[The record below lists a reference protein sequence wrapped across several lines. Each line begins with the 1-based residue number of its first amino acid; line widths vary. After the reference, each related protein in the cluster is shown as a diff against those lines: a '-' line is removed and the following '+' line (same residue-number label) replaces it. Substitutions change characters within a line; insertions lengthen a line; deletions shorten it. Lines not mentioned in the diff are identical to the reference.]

1 MKKIINGKQCTIIWY
16 IYDLKI
22 SHVEPDVLFDIMKD
36 INDQHGHIYPP
47 TITRGKIH
55 HYLGMMINF
64 SSPGK
69 VKFTIVYCLGIFL
82 YALPEYMKGWLAT
95 PDAHHSFYIANEMT
109 HLSKECAEIF
119 HRFVTQLLYM

>member
-1 MKKIINGKQCTIIWY
+1 MKKIINGKQCTILWY

-36 INDQHGHIYPP
+36 INDQHGHISPP

-55 HYLGMMINF
+55 DYLGMMINF

-69 VKFTIVYCLGIFL
+69 VKFTIVYCLGIFCML
-82 YALPEYMKGWLAT
+82 YRNT
-95 PDAHHSFYIANEMT
+95 
-109 HLSKECAEIF
+109 
-119 HRFVTQLLYM
+119 